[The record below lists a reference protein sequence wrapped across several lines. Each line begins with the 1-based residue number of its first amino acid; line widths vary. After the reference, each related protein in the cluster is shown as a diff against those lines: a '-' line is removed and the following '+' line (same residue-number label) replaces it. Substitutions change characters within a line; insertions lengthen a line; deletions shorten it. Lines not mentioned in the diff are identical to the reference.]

1 MGEYT
6 GNTRAMQSKQAIFL
20 VMKRHNVKVVSP
32 FQYNFEKE
40 TLHKIVTS
48 PFVVILGQKSD
59 KKDSIVRYA
68 VASKLLKIYR
78 YGNLKI
84 ESLSVYPDMEGSVV
98 LVDTSMADVNGK
110 HILYMLHSH
119 KQIILDINSEF
130 ELKELFGKN
139 TEHIIKEGVKI
150 DVGGD
155 QAVKCSRKRQVSST
169 VSFAG

>member
-1 MGEYT
+1 MEEYT
-6 GNTRAMQSKQAIFL
+6 GNIRAMQSKQAIFL
-20 VMKRHNVKVVSP
+20 VMKKHNVKVVSP
-32 FQYNFEKE
+32 FQYDFKKE
-40 TLHKIVTS
+40 TLHAVSIS
-48 PFVVILGQKSD
+48 PFVVVLGHKSD
-59 KKDSIVRYA
+59 KKDSIVSYA

-84 ESLSVYPDMEGSVV
+84 ESLSVYPDMGGAIV
-98 LVDTSMADVNGK
+98 LVDTSIADVKGK
-110 HILYMLHSH
+110 HVLFMLHSN

-139 TEHIIKEGVKI
+139 TEHILKKGVRI

-155 QAVKCSRKRQVSST
+155 QTAKCSRKRQVSPT